1 MFTLFDK
8 VLQEVE
14 ILLVQQRQETLRV
27 LRRRMEEVPGQG
39 MRKQMLWN
47 CSICTYSHTIKYIY
61 IYYNI
66 HNYRLW
72 TVYIFAW
79 HLNPFRWES
88 TDHFNPLGLARVS
101 VFEICIVWRKRHLQ
115 YISLKYLPW
124 PSGPFSERAAASLY
138 SSDSS
143 WKLPIPLLGPR
154 KALDGHNIL
163 PGALEVSRHLTI
175 FQGRFVQ
182 FATDSFDCLVWTLVD
197 EVAQEIIVLV
207 IFGACAINFLCL
219 PHELVGR

>member
-1 MFTLFDK
+1 MYIFTYNQ
-8 VLQEVE
+8 V
-14 ILLVQQRQETLRV
+14 
-27 LRRRMEEVPGQG
+27 
-39 MRKQMLWN
+39 
-47 CSICTYSHTIKYIY
+47 YIY

-154 KALDGHNIL
+154 KALDGHNII

-207 IFGACAINFLCL
+207 LVPSTFCVCPLNWWHGKGNELKWCTCSQNRLTNRYSEQQRLFELAFLNLDLGCMFIDMRL
-219 PHELVGR
+219 WFRQDR